1 MVYNPNIPAAG
12 DALSASQ
19 GQIQTNFSDAN
30 TYFSVNH
37 EAFDA
42 VSNNGK
48 HKSVV
53 MTVQTNPTVAATDAA
68 MFTKAG
74 TYNTNPQV
82 FLRQGAT
89 NTIFNATESSLGT
102 TGWAYLP
109 NGLLIKW
116 GESQPSGVAPYLFS
130 YPTAASIPV
139 FTTIYRVLIT
149 PACTG
154 GTSFFATLDQSTIAI
169 TGFKYTIN
177 TVQPNPRIYYLAIG
191 V

>member
-12 DALSASQ
+12 DALSVSQ

-130 YPTAASIPV
+130 YPVAATIPV
-139 FTTIYRVLIT
+139 FTTIYRVMMST
-149 PACTG
+149 GCTG
-154 GTSFFATLDQSTIAI
+154 SATFYATLDQSAI
-169 TGFKYTIN
+169 TTTGFAYFVSTI
-177 TVQPNPRIYYLAIG
+177 QSNPRIYYLAIG

>member
-12 DALSASQ
+12 DALSVSQ

-30 TYFSVNH
+30 TYFAVNH

-48 HKSVV
+48 HKAIV
-53 MTVQTNPTVAATDAA
+53 MTQQLNPTVAATDAA
-68 MFTKAG
+68 VFTKAG

-82 FLRQGAT
+82 FFRQGAT
-89 NTIFNATESSLGT
+89 NTIFNATEASLGT

-109 NGLLIKW
+109 CGLLTKW
-116 GESQPSGVAPYLFS
+116 GESTPTGNPTTVT
-130 YPTAASIPV
+130 YPTGGTIPA
-139 FTTIYRVLIT
+139 FATIYRVFI
-149 PACTG
+149 
-154 GTSFFATLDQSTIAI
+154 TIAVASTAKTFSLI
-169 TGFKYTIN
+169 EGSLSTTQFQYSVGSISASD
-177 TVQPNPRIYYLAIG
+177 RIYYLAIG